1 MRIIIEINQT
11 KWKTG
16 VSALLKYARFSVFAV
31 KAFLLSYPR
40 TSMFV
45 CILTLSVFIP
55 VRANKDITT
64 LGIIDFSI
72 PDIPVEKEEH
82 KTEAFD
88 KLPAKDI
95 KVKQENASAGI
106 FDVVVWHI
114 KYHEGFR
121 PKPYRCAA
129 GYLTVGYGFRIVD
142 KKNWSIENLSEASAS
157 TLLHES
163 LQHKYNR
170 VCTSY
175 MPSESGWERHEQ
187 MAVAMLSYNCNMGR
201 FQNSSLWKYIR
212 KYKKHPNQENKKKL
226 HDSWLKW
233 SYYKDPDTGKMVQS
247 KGLKARREFE
257 YKLFTGGQ
265 DFVNKTREETRKKL
279 LHKMKTSKW
288 YN

>member
-45 CILTLSVFIP
+45 CILTLSVFLP
-55 VRANKDITT
+55 VRANKDIAA
-64 LGIIDFSI
+64 LGIIDFKN
-72 PDIPVEKEEH
+72 PVVPVKKEEH
-82 KTEAFD
+82 KIEAFD

-175 MPSESGWERHEQ
+175 MPSSDGWKRHEQ
-187 MAVAMLSYNCNMGR
+187 MAVAMLSYNCNMDR

-212 KYKKHPNQENKKKL
+212 KYKEHPSQENKKKL
-226 HDSWLKW
+226 HNSWLRW
-233 SYYKDPDTGKMVQS
+233 SYYKDPETGKMVQN
-247 KGLKARREFE
+247 KGLRTRREFE
-257 YKLFTGGQ
+257 YNLFVGGQ
-265 DFVNKTREETRKKL
+265 EFVNKTREETRKKL